1 MMNQVSKSQF
11 KSRALEFF
19 RQVEKSGEPVI
30 ITDHG
35 EPKLEVR
42 PFRLLQD
49 DPLSRLHG
57 TVLRFERPTEPVAED
72 AWEAAQ

>member
-1 MMNQVSKSQF
+1 MNQVSKSQF

-19 RQVEKSGEPVI
+19 RQVEKSGESVI

-42 PFRLLQD
+42 PFRPQQD
-49 DPLSRLHG
+49 DPLFRLRG
-57 TVLRFERPTEPVAED
+57 TVLRFERPTEPVAEND
-72 AWEAAQ
+72 WEAAR

>member
-1 MMNQVSKSQF
+1 MNQVSKSQF
-11 KSRALEFF
+11 KSKALEFF
-19 RQVEKSGEPVI
+19 RQVEKSGEPIV

-49 DPLSRLHG
+49 DPLSRLLG

-72 AWEAAQ
+72 QWEAIQ